1 MFDRDACRPRPDVIA
16 ELAAS
21 MTLSLRFDEVFNFLV
36 YRLYLPDVGLLR
48 ERVENIHYVE
58 EFSGILGPR

>member
-1 MFDRDACRPRPDVIA
+1 MQTEAGCDCRAGRLHDF
-16 ELAAS
+16 E
-21 MTLSLRFDEVFNFLV
+21 LRFDEVFNFLV

-48 ERVENIHYVE
+48 ERVENIHCVE